1 MDRRDFIK
9 TSFFTAGSLYL
20 GQAVSAVEN
29 VSGILQ
35 DKVSGRTVREVKLAD
50 APALDRAGEIVNREG
65 MPYVTLNNGVLMPLI
80 GYGTLNLPTDE
91 CAHCVATAIGHGFRL
106 FDTAKNY
113 INERQIGQGIRE
125 SGIDRKELF
134 ISSKLWIGDM
144 GYEQTKAAFQRTL
157 NHLQLDYLDMYL
169 IHLPFGDVHGSW
181 RAMEELYKA
190 GKIRAI
196 GVSNFHPDR
205 LMDMMINYEVRPAVN
220 QIENHPYHQ
229 QPEIVAFNKEYGI
242 LSEAWS
248 PLTQMRRPEILQEPM
263 LVDIAQKYGKSVAQ
277 VILRWQSQRGV
288 VAIPK
293 ARQEAHMIENIHL
306 FDFTLDPQEMEQIA
320 GLNTGKPLMFD
331 HRNPKDVLWFYTNAG
346 RVDPLD

>member
-1 MDRRDFIK
+1 
-9 TSFFTAGSLYL
+9 
-20 GQAVSAVEN
+20 
-29 VSGILQ
+29 
-35 DKVSGRTVREVKLAD
+35 
-50 APALDRAGEIVNREG
+50 
-65 MPYVTLNNGVLMPLI
+65 
-80 GYGTLNLPTDE
+80 
-91 CAHCVATAIGHGFRL
+91 
-106 FDTAKNY
+106 
-113 INERQIGQGIRE
+113 
-125 SGIDRKELF
+125 
-134 ISSKLWIGDM
+134 
-144 GYEQTKAAFQRTL
+144 
-157 NHLQLDYLDMYL
+157 
-169 IHLPFGDVHGSW
+169 
-181 RAMEELYKA
+181 
-190 GKIRAI
+190 
-196 GVSNFHPDR
+196 
-205 LMDMMINYEVRPAVN
+205 MDMMINHEVRPAVN

-248 PLTQMRRPEILQEPM
+248 PLTQMRRPEILQEPV
-263 LVDIAQKYGKSVAQ
+263 LVDIARKYGKSVAQ